1 MRRNA
6 AWLAG
11 VALVATACSPT
22 LEELHRVRTDDG
34 LVDAVTFARQ
44 TDATVPTPTEIYVL
58 PAGNG
63 PSGEAIWRAD
73 KVRGLVLSWTSDS
86 TLVIQAEEARVFLE
100 RDLAEVSLNGGV
112 SRKVA
117 VSYRIGQ
124 KL

>member
-1 MRRNA
+1 MSRNA

-22 LEELHRVRTDDG
+22 LEELDRVHTDDG

-44 TDATVPTPTEIYVL
+44 TDATVPTPTEIYLL

-73 KVRGLVLSWTSDS
+73 KVRGLVVNWTSGN

-100 RDLAEVSLNGGV
+100 HASAEVSLSGGG

>member
-1 MRRNA
+1 MRRSA

-11 VALVATACSPT
+11 AAVVAVACSPT
-22 LEELHRVRTDDG
+22 LEELHRVHTDDG
-34 LVDAVTFARQ
+34 LVDAVTVARQ

-58 PAGNG
+58 PAANG

-73 KVRGLVLSWTSDS
+73 KVRGLVVNWTSGS

-100 RDLAEVSLNGGV
+100 RDSAEVPLNGGG